1 MLVVLVMMVIITGIV
16 YFSVRNYM
24 VDEAEERYEG
34 VLQRDHEEFR
44 RRLSDVMVAAKN
56 NLYEVERDIDNP
68 GKAVTHLER
77 ILQVNPTILTC
88 ALVYV
93 PDYFPERSRC
103 LEIYSTRDSL
113 GTVHSFSD
121 ESDHIDYVDRD
132 WFKQG
137 IEKDTANW
145 SEAYFEYELLPN
157 DSSRYLL
164 TTYYI
169 PVHNQQGRLAALFCS
184 DLPLEFLSYEIND
197 DLQEVINEH
206 EQDCR
211 HHSYNFVID
220 RNGTYILHPDDK
232 RILHTDQAMA
242 GLVKDERG
250 SAMVD
255 VDGVASWIYYRT
267 VKHMD
272 WTIAIVVPQEV
283 IFRNGRILN
292 TIILMVVLLGLFA
305 LYFIC
310 QRMISRTTR
319 PLHSIAL
326 SAEEVS
332 KGNFSSPMPHVKSV
346 DEVRML
352 RDAFE
357 VMQTSLSVYVD
368 NLKRSTAEN
377 AVFES
382 EMSTA
387 RDIQMNMIPNHF
399 PPYPERNDID
409 IYGMML
415 PARSVGGDLFDFLI
429 RDERLYFCIGDV
441 SGKGVPAALLM
452 AVTRSLFHSMA
463 MSEEQP
469 EHIIW
474 RINRAICE
482 SNNGTMFVTMFI
494 GILDLR
500 TGHLNFCN
508 AGHEFPLVS
517 GQPLQVKRNL
527 PVGSLP
533 KWNYEGQETTLH
545 SGDTLFLFTDGLNEA
560 QNADEKLFG
569 RQHVRDLVA
578 SHTDCTPQQLAEL
591 MENEVHRFVG
601 DTEQSD
607 DLTMLIIRWHQPSHL
622 SPLTSHLSMRADMD
636 DIEQMDPFIA
646 EASKQAGLT
655 EREAKQIRLALEE
668 ALANIINYSQATFIN
683 LDATVDGER
692 LTITITDDGIPFDAT
707 AESPTD
713 FSLLPNQR
721 PSGGLGIMLL
731 HQMTDVLNYQR
742 TDDRNVLTL
751 IKKISKI

>member
-1 MLVVLVMMVIITGIV
+1 MLVVLVMMVVVTGIV
-16 YFSVRNYM
+16 YFHVRNYM

-56 NLYEVERDIDNP
+56 NLHELEREIDNP

-93 PDYFPERSRC
+93 PNYFPDRNRC
-103 LEIYSTRDSL
+103 LEIYSTCDSL
-113 GTVHSFSD
+113 GTVHSFTD
-121 ESDHIDYVDRD
+121 EDDYNDYLDRE

-157 DSSRYLL
+157 DSNRYLM
-164 TTYYI
+164 TTYYM
-169 PVHNQQGRLAALFCS
+169 PVHNQQGRLAALFCA

-197 DLQEVINEH
+197 DLQDVINEH
-206 EQDCR
+206 EQGCR

-220 RNGTYILHPDDK
+220 RDGTYILHSDDK
-232 RILHTDQAMA
+232 RILHTDHAMA
-242 GLVKDERG
+242 GLVKDDRG

-272 WTIAIVVPQEV
+272 WTIAIVVPQEI

-292 TIILMVVLLGLFA
+292 TIILIVVLLGLVA

-310 QRMISRTTR
+310 QRMIRQTTR

-357 VMQTSLSVYVD
+357 VMQTSLSIYVD
-368 NLKRSTAEN
+368 DLKRTTAEN
-377 AVFES
+377 AFFES

-409 IYGMML
+409 IYGLML

-429 RDERLYFCIGDV
+429 RDEKFYFCIGDV
-441 SGKGVPAALLM
+441 SGKGVPAALVM
-452 AVTRSLFHSMA
+452 AVTRSLFHSISMA
-463 MSEEQP
+463 EEQP
-469 EHIIW
+469 ERIMW

-482 SNNGTMFVTMFI
+482 SYNGTMFVTMFI
-494 GILDLR
+494 GILDLK
-500 TGHLNFCN
+500 TGHLDFCN
-508 AGHEFPLVS
+508 AGHEVPLVS

-527 PVGSLP
+527 PVGALP
-533 KWNYEGQETTLH
+533 NWNYEGQETMLQ

-560 QNADEKLFG
+560 QNADKKLFG
-569 RQHVRDLVA
+569 RQHVRNLVG
-578 SHTDCTPQQLAEL
+578 SNTDCTAQQLAEL

-601 DTEQSD
+601 DAEQSD
-607 DLTMLIIRWHQPSHL
+607 DLTMFIIRWHL
-622 SPLTSHLSMRADMD
+622 SPLTSHLSMKADMA
-636 DIEQMDPFIA
+636 DIGLMEPFIA
-646 EASKQAGLT
+646 EASRQAGFSD
-655 EREAKQIRLALEE
+655 REAKQVRLALEE
-668 ALANIINYSQATFIN
+668 VLANVINYGKATIIN
-683 LDATVDGER
+683 LDATVDGEQ
-692 LTITITDDGIPFDAT
+692 LTVTVTDDGIPFDAT

-713 FSLLPNQR
+713 FSLLPHQR
-721 PSGGLGIMLL
+721 PAGGLGIMLL
-731 HQMTDVLNYQR
+731 HQMTDELNYQR
-742 TDDRNVLTL
+742 SDNHNILTL
-751 IKKISKI
+751 IKKVKN